1 MRNPLSLFIHII
13 VQVGGW
19 ALLSA
24 AFLVTYDVIMRK
36 IFNISIAGADEISGY
51 VFAISTA
58 CAYSYA
64 LLTRANIRIDI
75 VYNKFPKKL
84 QRILDLLSML
94 LSAGLFGVICYF
106 AFDIVYDAFRFGSH
120 SVTPLQTLLAIP
132 QTIWF
137 AALCFALLTALVLL
151 AQSFVAFVKGDDRR
165 VVDLIGIPSVDE
177 EIKTELQG
185 SEISSH
191 LDDVNDARLGEKD

>member
-1 MRNPLSLFIHII
+1 MSNPLNLIIHVI
-13 VQVGGW
+13 VQIGGW

-75 VYNKFPKKL
+75 VYNKLPVKL
-84 QRILDLLSML
+84 QRILDLLSMAFI
-94 LSAGLFGVICYF
+94 AGLFGVICYF
-106 AFDIVYDAFRFGSH
+106 AFDIAADAIRYGSH
-120 SVTPLQTLLAIP
+120 SVTPLQTPLAIP

-137 AALCFALLTALVLL
+137 AVLCFALFTALVLL
-151 AQSFVAFVKGDDRR
+151 GLSFTAFLQGDNKR
-165 VVDLIGIPSVDE
+165 VIELIGIPSMDE
-177 EIKTELQG
+177 EIQVELQG
-185 SEISSH
+185 SDVSNQ
-191 LDDVNDARLGEKD
+191 LDDRTRGKD